1 MINKRKK
8 IILVGGGTLGSVSPL
23 LAVAAKYEADYVFVG
38 TKHGPEKKLLVN
50 HQMPYRAIRSGKWRR
65 YFSWKNF
72 SDIINIKIAFCQ
84 SIGIILKEKP
94 DIILTAGSFVAVP
107 FVWAAW
113 LLRKPVVVHQQDL
126 VPGLANKLMAPF
138 AKKITLT
145 FSEQEKHFNRDK
157 VVLTGNP
164 VRHMERF
171 RQDKPNILITGGGLG
186 ARGMNHFI
194 AQFIPKLAENYHVH
208 HILGNENWDQRVV
221 WDDYT
226 PYKFVTEEMPR
237 LLSQA
242 DIIISRSGMSL
253 ITEAASLS
261 KALIL
266 IPMPNSHQVKNAEFF
281 AKHNSAFIVN
291 QGSDKIMERY
301 LDKILLNPE
310 LIAELGKNLY
320 NLFPQNA
327 VNNYI
332 ILIDKILSK
341 K

>member
-1 MINKRKK
+1 MRNKRKK

-23 LAVAAKYEADYVFVG
+23 LAVASKYEADYVFVG
-38 TKHGPEKKLLVN
+38 TADGPEKNFVAEKE
-50 HQMPYRAIRSGKWRR
+50 MPYRAIRSGKLRR

-72 SDIINIKIAFCQ
+72 SDLINIKIAFWQ
-84 SIGIILKEKP
+84 SIKIIIQEKP

-113 LLRKPVVVHQQDL
+113 FLRVPSIVHQQDL
-126 VPGLANKLMAPF
+126 IPGLANKLMAPF

-145 FSEQEKHFNRDK
+145 FSEEKKFFNRKK

-164 VRHMERF
+164 VRHIRRTIKE
-171 RQDKPNILITGGGLG
+171 KPSILITGGGLG
-186 ARGMNHFI
+186 ARGMNHFVVK
-194 AQFIPKLAENYHVH
+194 FIPKLSEKYKIN

-221 WDDYT
+221 WDDYH
-226 PYKFVTEEMPR
+226 PYRFVTDEMPY

-253 ITEAASLS
+253 ITEAASLH

-281 AKHNSAFIVN
+281 AKHNAAIMVN

-301 LDKILLNPE
+301 LDKLMVSDE
-310 LIAELGKNLY
+310 LIKGLGRNLY
-320 NLFPQNA
+320 NLFPHNA
-327 VNNYI
+327 VNNYT
-332 ILIDKILSK
+332 ILIDKILNK
-341 K
+341 

>member
-1 MINKRKK
+1 MTKKRKK
-8 IILVGGGTLGSVSPL
+8 IFLVGGGTLGSVSPL
-23 LAVAAKYEADYVFVG
+23 LAISSKYEADYVFVG
-38 TKHGPEKKLLVN
+38 TKDGPEKKLLAS
-50 HQMPYRAIRSGKWRR
+50 HQMPYVVIRSGKWRR

-72 SDIINIKIAFCQ
+72 IDFVNIKLAFWQ
-84 SIGIILKEKP
+84 SVRLILKEKP

-107 FVWAAW
+107 MVWAAW
-113 LLRKPVVVHQQDL
+113 FLRKPAIIHQQDM

-138 AKKITLT
+138 ATKITLT
-145 FSEQEKHFNRDK
+145 FSEQKKYFNRKK

-164 VRHMERF
+164 VR
-171 RQDKPNILITGGGLG
+171 DLVVSPKYKPSVLITGGGLG
-186 ARGMNHFI
+186 ARGMNHFV
-194 AQFIPKLAENYHVH
+194 AKFIPQLSAKYQIN

-221 WDDYT
+221 WDDYH
-226 PYKFVTEEMPR
+226 PYKFVTDDMPK

-253 ITEAASLS
+253 ITEAASIK

-281 AKHNSAFIVN
+281 AKHNAAIMVN
-291 QGSDKIMERY
+291 QDSDKIMERY
-301 LDKILLNPE
+301 LEKLIVSNE
-310 LIAELGKNLY
+310 LVDGLGKNLY

-332 ILIDKILSK
+332 ILIDKLIYG
-341 K
+341 